1 MVLETSGLR
10 SLCLLGHYRVASNE
24 TLNFVVATFLSS
36 NAEMRMSVAVLFE
49 I

>member
-10 SLCLLGHYRVASNE
+10 SLCLLGHYRVASNG
-24 TLNFVVATFLSS
+24 TLNFVVATS
-36 NAEMRMSVAVLFE
+36 NAEMRMSVVVLFE